1 MAMFNPYQQYENQ
14 SVMTAS
20 PGELT
25 LMLYNGC
32 IKFIKMGIQFIEEQE
47 TEKAH
52 NAILRAQ
59 AIIEELEVTLDMQY
73 ELSES
78 IQQLYDYMGR
88 RLVEANIS
96 KDLDIL
102 QEVKELMVELRD
114 TWMEVIKINRQQ
126 RYGNDG

>member
-32 IKFIKMGIQFIEEQE
+32 IKFVKIGIQFIEEQE
-47 TEKAH
+47 IERAH

-59 AIIEELEVTLDMQY
+59 AIIDELEITLDMQH
-73 ELSES
+73 EISGS
-78 IQQLYDYMGR
+78 IQKLYDYMGR
-88 RLVEANIS
+88 RLIEANIS
-96 KDLDIL
+96 KDIEIL
-102 QEVKELMVELRD
+102 KEVEGLMVELRD